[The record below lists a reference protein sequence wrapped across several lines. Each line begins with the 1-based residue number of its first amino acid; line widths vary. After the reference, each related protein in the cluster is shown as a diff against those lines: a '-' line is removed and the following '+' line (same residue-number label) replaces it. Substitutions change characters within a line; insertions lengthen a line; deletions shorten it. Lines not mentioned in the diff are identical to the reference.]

1 MSSECGGDPSSVSG
15 PGRAPSSVSGPGEA
29 GVARR
34 VRSHVKRAM
43 KRPAH
48 SLVILVVLLTYLGLL
63 AQGHISSVNL
73 AGPGTQGR
81 PKKGKIVAT
90 SANDSVILTEY
101 NRRRKLIK
109 STCEQFGAYTSR
121 EKLRAKLLIGG
132 DQGRSMMPGVETDDE
147 LWALLK
153 RSSHHQF
160 FVQKEYNLMW
170 CKVPKAASTS
180 WLYAFLNLAQVPQ
193 SQIPED
199 NGLGLHAFLREK
211 YPLLTKNLFK
221 KLITQSIKFLVV
233 RHPFERLMSA
243 YVDKLESYSRD
254 VEYRGGYYYAMY
266 GHDIVASY
274 RAKYKQKFPDNP
286 LFERKEPSFVEFVE
300 YLIETPLDKYDEH
313 WKPIFVLCPPCH
325 FNFDII
331 VKMET
336 FKRDTEFLLNQRGL
350 DSGLLTRKHSTKSGD
365 QDQDLRRRLFSQL
378 SKKMVSALRDKY
390 RIDLTMFEY
399 DVEEYTQIASDSEGF
414 MPDLI

>member
-1 MSSECGGDPSSVSG
+1 MSSECGGDSSVSG
-15 PGRAPSSVSGPGEA
+15 AEEA
-29 GVARR
+29 MVDLARM
-34 VRSHVKRAM
+34 VRNNIKRTMA
-43 KRPAH
+43 RPAH
-48 SLVILVVLLTYLGLL
+48 SLVIIIVLLTYLGL
-63 AQGHISSVNL
+63 V
-73 AGPGTQGR
+73 TQGSLITSSGLNINTAEKQKHPR
-81 PKKGKIVAT
+81 KGKIVAT
-90 SANDSVILTEY
+90 SANDSLLLTEY
-101 NRRRKLIK
+101 NRRRKLVK
-109 STCEQFGAYTSR
+109 STCEQYGAYTSR
-121 EKLRAKLLIGG
+121 EKLRAKLLLGG
-132 DQGRSMMPGVETDDE
+132 ENGQDQGQRLPGVETDE
-147 LWALLK
+147 QLWSLLK

-160 FVQKEYNLMW
+160 FVQREYNLMW

-180 WLYAFLNLAQVPQ
+180 WLYAFLSLAHVPQ

-221 KLITQSIKFLVV
+221 KLITQTIKFLVV

-254 VEYRGGYYYAMY
+254 VDYRGGYYYAMY

-274 RAKYKQKFPDNP
+274 RAKYKQKFPANP
-286 LFERKEPSFVEFVE
+286 LFEKKEPSFVEFVE

-336 FKRDTEFLLNQRGL
+336 FKRDTQFLLNQRGL
-350 DSGLLTRKHSTKSGD
+350 DSGLLTRKHSTKAGESDGD
-365 QDQDLRRRLFSQL
+365 LKKRLFSQL
-378 SKKMVSALRDKY
+378 SKKMVSALQDKY

-399 DVEEYTQIASDSEGF
+399 DVEEYMQLASDSEGF
-414 MPDLI
+414 MPDQI